1 MLEIGFNG
9 YPQCYVY
16 LKNSVRDETKRSM
29 NQIYNPTKKT
39 LTYNCDSL
47 SK

>member
-16 LKNSVRDETKRSM
+16 LKNSVRGETKRSM